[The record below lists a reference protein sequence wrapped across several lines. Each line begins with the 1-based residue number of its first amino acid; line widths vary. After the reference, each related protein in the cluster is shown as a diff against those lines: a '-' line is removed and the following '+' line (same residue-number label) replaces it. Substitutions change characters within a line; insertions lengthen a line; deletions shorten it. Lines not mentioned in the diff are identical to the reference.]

1 MTEREPVGVIS
12 TPIRLEYTYTPGAAN
27 SRFLRAIA
35 EKRLIGERCPN
46 CGRVYVPS
54 HGSCPRCGIETT
66 EEVELKDTGTITMF
80 CIVNVPFAGQH
91 VQIPYVSAS
100 VLLDGADI
108 PIFHLVQEIDAADAR
123 IGMRVRAVWEDE
135 LEPDLR
141 SIKYFKP
148 TGEPDVPVG
157 RLRVDADA

>member
-1 MTEREPVGVIS
+1 VTEREPVTTIS

-35 EKRLIGERCPN
+35 QRRLIGERCPS

-54 HGSCPRCGIETT
+54 HGSCARCGVETT
-66 EEVELKDTGTITMF
+66 EEVELKDTGTVTMF

-100 VLLDGADI
+100 VLLDGADV
-108 PIFHLVQEIDAADAR
+108 PIFHLIQEIDASEAR
-123 IGMRVRAVWEDE
+123 IGMRVRAAWEDR

-141 SIKYFKP
+141 SIKYFTP
-148 TGEPDVPVG
+148 TGEPDVPVDE
-157 RLRVDADA
+157 LRAGTDA

>member
-1 MTEREPVGVIS
+1 MSDPISVIS

-35 EKRLIGERCPN
+35 ERRLIGERCPR

-54 HGSCPRCGIETT
+54 HGSCARCGVETT
-66 EEVELKDTGTITMF
+66 EEVALKDTGTVTMF

-108 PIFHLVQEIDAADAR
+108 PIFHLVQEIDASQAR
-123 IGMRVRAVWEDE
+123 IGMRVQAVWEDTP
-135 LEPDLR
+135 EPDLR

-148 TGEPDVPVG
+148 TGEPDVPV
-157 RLRVDADA
+157 RDLRVDADA

>member
-1 MTEREPVGVIS
+1 MSDPIDVVTM
-12 TPIRLEYTYTPGAAN
+12 PIRLEYTYTPGAAN
-27 SRFLRAIA
+27 SRFLRAIK
-35 EKRLIGERCPN
+35 EKRLIGERCPR

-54 HGSCPRCGIETT
+54 HGSCARCGVETT

-108 PIFHLVQEIDAADAR
+108 PIFHLVQEIEASQAR
-123 IGMRVRAVWEDE
+123 IGMRVQAVWEDT

-148 TGEPDVPVG
+148 TGEPDVPVDK
-157 RLRVDADA
+157 LRVDADA

>member
-1 MTEREPVGVIS
+1 VTEREPLGVV
-12 TPIRLEYTYTPGAAN
+12 TMPIRLEYTYTPGAAN
-27 SRFLRAIA
+27 SRFLRAI
-35 EKRLIGERCPN
+35 EQKRLIGERCPN

-54 HGSCPRCGIETT
+54 HGSCARCGVETN

-108 PIFHLVQEIDAADAR
+108 PIFHLVQEIEAPQAR
-123 IGMRVRAVWEDE
+123 IGMRVRAVWEDM

-148 TGEPDVPVG
+148 TGEPDVPVSK
-157 RLRVDADA
+157 LRVDADA